1 LLDSYEKFL
10 SEYVSKEKFFN
21 FGLSETIYIPLDKVE
36 TEWKELKRSIF
47 NNKSV
52 FIRGFGRGAA
62 GTHLFFDFYKNV
74 FQNDN
79 IEKDHTNNQKP
90 TKLLE
95 TLTGFKKNKDI
106 RNYQVS
112 HIFGR
117 TKNIFTFT
125 APWNI
130 VFMPKLLDP
139 FTGHE
144 AKGDM
149 IDEYKKLFQR
159 QSYEKF
165 KPFIDEFND
174 IVTDVNLIK
183 SIKNYFEDLYSSS
196 EDIKIVK
203 KFQKAV
209 LEEFS
214 PIELL

>member
-1 LLDSYEKFL
+1 MIDSYEKFL
-10 SEYVSKEKFFN
+10 IEYVSKEDFFN
-21 FGLSETIYIPLDKVE
+21 FGLSETIYIPFDKVE
-36 TEWKELKRSIF
+36 KEWLELKRNISE
-47 NNKSV
+47 NESV
-52 FIRGFGRGAA
+52 FIRGFGRDAA

-74 FQNDN
+74 FQNNN
-79 IEKDHTNNQKP
+79 IKKDPTNNHRP

-95 TLTGFKKNKDI
+95 TLTGLKKHKDI

-149 IDEYKKLFQR
+149 IDEYKKLFQQ

-174 IVTDVNLIK
+174 IVADTHLIQ
-183 SIKNYFEDLYSSS
+183 SIEDYFENLHSSN
-196 EDIKIVK
+196 EDTNVIK
-203 KFQKAV
+203 KFEKAV
-209 LEEFS
+209 REEFS
-214 PIELL
+214 PIEIS